1 MLKFF
6 KRFLIKGITINA
18 DIYVNKILPFAK
30 REGRKIFGSRQWVFQ
45 QDGATSHTSN
55 KSQKWCRNNF
65 DAFMDKH
72 HWPPN
77 SPDLSPLD
85 FFYWNEAQKNL
96 NITPFM
102 KIDSFKEAIK
112 KACSL
117 IDLSQIKKACQSF
130 SSRERA
136 VEESK
141 GNYVEK
147 RKINKN

>member
-1 MLKFF
+1 
-6 KRFLIKGITINA
+6 
-18 DIYVNKILPFAK
+18 
-30 REGRKIFGSRQWVFQ
+30 
-45 QDGATSHTSN
+45 
-55 KSQKWCRNNF
+55 
-65 DAFMDKH
+65 MDKH

-102 KIDSFKEAIK
+102 KIDAFKEAIK

-130 SSRERA
+130 TSRVRA

>member
-1 MLKFF
+1 
-6 KRFLIKGITINA
+6 
-18 DIYVNKILPFAK
+18 
-30 REGRKIFGSRQWVFQ
+30 
-45 QDGATSHTSN
+45 
-55 KSQKWCRNNF
+55 
-65 DAFMDKH
+65 MDKH

-85 FFYWNEAQKNL
+85 FFHWNEAQKNL

-102 KIDSFKEAIK
+102 KIDAFKEAIK

-117 IDLSQIKKACQSF
+117 IDLSPIKKACQSF
-130 SSRERA
+130 TSRVRA